1 MKAAGSGGPQVNAP
15 PVTIVRV
22 RNFTTL
28 REEAASLKLSE
39 GDGGTGQWETMSSE
53 TERIR
58 EGAFLR
64 GGNYVSGIDGD
75 VQTRQEWPDS

>member
-1 MKAAGSGGPQVNAP
+1 MEAAGSGGPQVNAP
-15 PVTIVRV
+15 AVTIFLVW
-22 RNFTTL
+22 NLTTP
-28 REEAASLKLSE
+28 RGEAASLKLS
-39 GDGGTGQWETMSSE
+39 GGGGGTGQWETMSSE

-64 GGNYVSGIDGD
+64 GGNDVSGIDRD